1 MHVTLLTNIIQIY
14 FHFTKWSNCLLLL
27 FCIYSPQYISETM
40 WRNGV
45 SIYLRAALL
54 SPRSPFTKNAGTV
67 DVSGACQESCGFS
80 SCASQTQQWTL
91 KPTSP
96 KALGAILTC
105 GERYRSGLGET
116 RWRHYCP
123 LIAPASLLT
132 SAMKTGATMQRRWDN
147 QGRSTK
153 NYKYSG
159 TTETPKMTKKRGTG
173 KAYAY
178 V

>member
-1 MHVTLLTNIIQIY
+1 MEQLFITSILQLLPAIHFWNHVEKRCLHLFASSTAAPEVPVYQERWDRGRLGSLPGELWLFVLCQSNPAVNIK
-14 FHFTKWSNCLLLL
+14 H
-27 FCIYSPQYISETM
+27 
-40 WRNGV
+40 
-45 SIYLRAALL
+45 
-54 SPRSPFTKNAGTV
+54 
-67 DVSGACQESCGFS
+67 
-80 SCASQTQQWTL
+80 
-91 KPTSP
+91 TSP

-123 LIAPASLLT
+123 LIVPASLLT

-159 TTETPKMTKKRGTG
+159 TTETPKTTKKRGTG